1 VKAKAVRLP
10 KSGAVLFAKDLPRMA
25 KFYEELL
32 HLSVAVADRDKVVLE
47 SAEFLLVVHAV
58 PPEVAESITI
68 TSPPELRTNVP
79 IKLFFPVASLAE
91 ARAKASS
98 LGGALYPSHKEW
110 GGRGF
115 RACDG
120 YDPEGNIVQL
130 REDAL

>member
-1 VKAKAVRLP
+1 MPNQP
-10 KSGAVLFAKDLPRMA
+10 KSGAVLFAKDLLRVA

-32 HLSVAVADRDKVVLE
+32 GLSVVTADGDKIVLE

-58 PPEVAESITI
+58 PGEIADSISI

-79 IKLFFPVASLAE
+79 VKLFFPVASLAE
-91 ARAKASS
+91 ARVKASA
-98 LGGALYPSHKEW
+98 LGGTLYPSHKEW
-110 GGRGF
+110 EGRGF

-130 REDAL
+130 RESVV

>member
-1 VKAKAVRLP
+1 
-10 KSGAVLFAKDLPRMA
+10 VLFAKDLPRVA

-32 HLSVAVADRDKVVLE
+32 GLSVVVADREKIVLE
-47 SAEFLLVVHAV
+47 SAELLLVVHAV
-58 PPEVAESITI
+58 PPEVAASVSIA
-68 TSPPELRTNVP
+68 SPPELRTNVP
-79 IKLFFPVASLAE
+79 MKLFFPVASLAK

-110 GGRGF
+110 GARGF

-130 REDAL
+130 RESAS

>member
-1 VKAKAVRLP
+1 
-10 KSGAVLFAKDLPRMA
+10 VLFAKDLSRVA

-32 HLSVAVADRDKVVLE
+32 DLSVVVAEPQKIVLE
-47 SAEFLLVVHAV
+47 SDEFLLVVHAV
-58 PPEVAESITI
+58 PREVAESISI
-68 TSPPELRTNVP
+68 TSPPELRTDVP

-98 LGGALYPSHKEW
+98 LGGALYPSPKEW

-130 REDAL
+130 REGAA

>member
-1 VKAKAVRLP
+1 MPNQP

-32 HLSVAVADRDKVVLE
+32 GLSVVVADGEKIVLE
-47 SAEFLLVVHAV
+47 SAEFLLVLHAV
-58 PPEVAESITI
+58 PKEIADSISI

-79 IKLFFPVASLAE
+79 VKLFFPVASLAE
-91 ARAKASS
+91 ARAKAAA

-130 REDAL
+130 REGAV

>member
-1 VKAKAVRLP
+1 LNQP
-10 KSGAVLFAKDLPRMA
+10 KSGAVLFAKDLPRVS

-32 HLSVAVADRDKVVLE
+32 GLSVVVSDGEKVVLE

-58 PPEVAESITI
+58 PREVADSISI
-68 TSPPELRTNVP
+68 TSPPELRTGVP

-91 ARAKASS
+91 ARAKAPS
-98 LGGALYPSHKEW
+98 LGGALYPTHKEW

-120 YDPEGNIVQL
+120 YDPEGNIVQF
-130 REDAL
+130 RESAP